1 MPRPFPR
8 PLLFS
13 IALLFAPVLGFCGGS
28 AAAAAQV
35 DGPVQR
41 LAPGGVAPGMAPP
54 MQQPPQMQQMSGL
67 APQGGYMQAS
77 PAQKTMMVPAGG
89 MQPMMPQQAQSGMA
103 PPGAFQPASP
113 MSKTIVAGMMP
124 PQLQPQPPQQ
134 QPYPQQAQQPQYPS
148 AQGTPGGFPQPQQGP
163 GPNKT
168 VALHSSEGIVSIA
181 NRGGVVPTV
190 EGGKPIS
197 GASTAFWIV
206 SMLVGILIG
215 VLGYVIVLQA
225 S

>member
-1 MPRPFPR
+1 M
-8 PLLFS
+8 
-13 IALLFAPVLGFCGGS
+13 
-28 AAAAAQV
+28 
-35 DGPVQR
+35 
-41 LAPGGVAPGMAPP
+41 M
-54 MQQPPQMQQMSGL
+54 QPPQMMQQQPQQPPQMSGL

-89 MQPMMPQQAQSGMA
+89 MPPMMPQQPAQSGMA
-103 PPGAFQPASP
+103 PPPGAFQPASP

-124 PQLQPQPPQQ
+124 PQLQQLAQQQ
-134 QPYPQQAQQPQYPS
+134 QPYPQQPQQPYPM
-148 AQGTPGGFPQPQQGP
+148 AQGTPGGFPPGQAP

-190 EGGKPIS
+190 ESGKPIG